1 MAIGFEKALG
11 VHEQALALRAKRT
24 ELLANNLAN
33 ADTPNFKAR
42 DFDFTSELKAASSIQ
57 GSGSMTLTNAGHM
70 TGVENALS
78 GESSLLYRVPT
89 QPSLDGNTVDLEL
102 ERAQFSENTV
112 HYQASLQFIER
123 RFKSLLS
130 AFRGE

>member
-33 ADTPNFKAR
+33 VDTPNFKAR

-57 GSGSMTLTNAGHM
+57 DSSSMTRTSAAHLTG
-70 TGVENALS
+70 TQSSLG
-78 GESSLLYRVPT
+78 GEASLLYRVPT

-112 HYQASLQFIER
+112 RYQASLQFIER

>member
-11 VHEQALALRAKRT
+11 VHEQSLALRAKRT

-33 ADTPNFKAR
+33 VDTPNFKAR
-42 DFDFTSELKAASSIQ
+42 DFDFTNALKAASSIQ
-57 GSGSMTLTNAGHM
+57 DSSSMTRTNAGHL
-70 TGVENALS
+70 TG
-78 GESSLLYRVPT
+78 GESGLAGEPSLLYRVPT

-112 HYQASLQFIER
+112 RYQASLQFIER

-130 AFRGE
+130 AFRGD

>member
-1 MAIGFEKALG
+1 MAMGFEKALG

-42 DFDFTSELKAASSIQ
+42 DFDFTSELKAASSIHD
-57 GSGSMTLTNAGHM
+57 SGSMKLTNAGHM
-70 TGVENALS
+70 SGAQNAL
-78 GESSLLYRVPT
+78 GEESSLLYRVPT

-112 HYQASLQFIER
+112 RYQASLQFIER